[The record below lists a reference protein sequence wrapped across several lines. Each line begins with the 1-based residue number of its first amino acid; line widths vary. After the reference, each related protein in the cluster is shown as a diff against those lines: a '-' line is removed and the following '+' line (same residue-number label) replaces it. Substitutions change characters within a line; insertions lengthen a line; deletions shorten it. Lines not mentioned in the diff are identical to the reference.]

1 MMRQWLSQ
9 TWQFAKDAFNAWID
23 DYAPSMGAALA
34 YYTLFAIA
42 PLLLIVIAVAAFFFG
57 ADAARGQIVGELGG
71 LLGKEGATAVEGLL
85 KSASDP
91 KTGAIATIIG
101 GITLVLAATT
111 VFAELQSDLD
121 RIWKVPAKDKP
132 SGIWG
137 LIHARFLSFGLIVGI
152 GFLMI
157 VSLALSAALTAFGNW
172 YGTYFVGWTR
182 LLQVVNFVV
191 SFGVTT
197 VAFAM
202 VYKLMPSVPIRWRD
216 VWVGAIVTSFLFT
229 LGKYLIGLYIGKAGV
244 ASGFGAAG
252 SLIVVL
258 VWVYYSTQIF
268 LLGAEFTHVYAERA
282 GSRTGERKQVTVENP
297 TQTKDHVAIGPK
309 PGHELHPEVAY
320 DARRSLLK
328 PASELKPVGAT
339 LTTVLDF
346 ERASRMAYKR
356 NPPKVELKTV
366 VIRTGAALVGGWVAG
381 RLLQPGIHRAIDRGA
396 HYVKER
402 ALALVR

>member
-1 MMRQWLSQ
+1 MTWQWLGQ

-42 PLLLIVIAVAAFFFG
+42 PLLLIIITLAGFVYG
-57 ADAARGQIVGELGG
+57 ADAARGQIVAELGG
-71 LLGKEGATAVEGLL
+71 LLGKEGATAIEGLL

-91 KTGAIATIIG
+91 KAGTIAAIIG
-101 GITLVLAATT
+101 SVTLLVAATT

-132 SGIWG
+132 SGLWG
-137 LIHARFLSFGLIVGI
+137 LIQARFLSFGLIVGI

-172 YGTYFVGWTR
+172 YGTYFAGWTN
-182 LLQVVNFVV
+182 LLQVVNIVV
-191 SFGVTT
+191 SFVVTT
-197 VAFAM
+197 GAFAM

-216 VWVGAIVTSFLFT
+216 VWVGAFVTSFLFT

-268 LLGAEFTHVYAERA
+268 LLGAEFTHVYAVRA
-282 GSRTGERKQVTVENP
+282 GSKADERTKVTVENP
-297 TQTKDHVAIGPK
+297 TQTKGHVAIGPK
-309 PGHELHPEVAY
+309 PGHKLDPAVAY
-320 DARRSLLK
+320 DAKRSLFQ
-328 PASELKPVGAT
+328 PASALKPVGAK

-356 NPPKVELKTV
+356 NPPQITLKTV
-366 VIRTGAALVGGWVAG
+366 AIRTGAALVGGWVAG
-381 RLLQPGIHRAIDRGA
+381 RLLQPEIQRAIDRGT
-396 HYVKER
+396 HYVKVR
-402 ALALVR
+402 ALSLVR